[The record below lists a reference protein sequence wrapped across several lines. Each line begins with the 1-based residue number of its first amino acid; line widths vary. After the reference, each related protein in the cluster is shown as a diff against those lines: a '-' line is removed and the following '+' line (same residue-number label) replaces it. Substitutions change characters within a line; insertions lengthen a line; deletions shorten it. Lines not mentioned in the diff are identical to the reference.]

1 MKDIDDRFKSIRV
14 NIRKYGTEIADDIV
28 ERFQPSRQ
36 SKKQETCI
44 FCNSVSKITKE
55 HVIPKWLF
63 ENNPDLTA
71 VSSVNK
77 QTQTYNK
84 LVVPVCA
91 DCNNTKLSGIENY
104 IIKTIEKVKHEESL
118 TADDKCNLIRWLE
131 IIEYKLQVYDW
142 RRKYIKYGHSAYDE
156 TWGEFPISM
165 MRHFFELNPYKAYTL
180 LRSSQRRVQQ
190 KGKLERTK
198 SLLFMK
204 TPIPHFS
211 FFNLIN
217 KYIYISFPNNSIAI
231 FYFIRKKHKHWT
243 DMAIEALEIIQ
254 KVDKSD

>member
-1 MKDIDDRFKSIRV
+1 MKDTDDKFKSIRI
-14 NIRKYGTEIADDIV
+14 NIRKFGKEIADDIV
-28 ERFQPSRQ
+28 ERFHPSLL
-36 SKKQETCI
+36 SKKQEICI

-55 HVIPKWLF
+55 HIIPKWLF

-77 QTQTYNK
+77 QIQAYNK

-91 DCNNTKLSGIENY
+91 DCNNTKLSVIENY

-118 TADDKCNLIRWLE
+118 TPDDKCNLIRWLE

-142 RRKYIKYGHSAYDE
+142 RRKYIKYGQSQYDKM
-156 TWGEFPISM
+156 WGEFPISM

-180 LRSSQRRVQQ
+180 LRSSQRRIQQ
-190 KGKLERTK
+190 KRKLERTK
-198 SLLFMK
+198 SLLFIK
-204 TPIPHFS
+204 TPVPYFS
-211 FFNLIN
+211 FFNLVN
-217 KYIYISFPNNSIAI
+217 EYIFISFPNNNIAI
-231 FYFIRKKHKHWT
+231 FYFMRKKHKYWK
-243 DMAIEALEIIQ
+243 DLAIEALEVID